1 MKYMRT
7 ARVIVAPYDVAWK
20 SAFEDIKIE
29 IESALGDLI
38 IGIEHVGST
47 SVEGMSAKPCIDV
60 DVIIKDYSVFDAVV
74 DKFASIGYI
83 HEGDLGIKDRE
94 AFKYTDKPHL
104 MTHHLY
110 VCPQNSEELNRHI
123 TFRDFLRSNTEAAR
137 KYSSVKEVAAELF
150 PNDIDK
156 YIEYKSPCIEELYKQ
171 CGLK

>member
-1 MKYMRT
+1 MRT

-29 IESALGDLI
+29 IERALGDLI

-60 DVIIKDYSVFDAVV
+60 DVIIKDYTVFDAVV
-74 DKFASIGYI
+74 SKLASIGYI

-104 MTHHLY
+104 MSHHLY
-110 VCPQNSEELNRHI
+110 VCPQNSEELRRHI
-123 TFRDFLRSNTEAAR
+123 TFRDFLRSNAEAAR
-137 KYSSVKEVAAELF
+137 KYSSVKETAAELF
-150 PNDIDK
+150 PDDIDK